1 MHVSA
6 RRVTA
11 FPYDRTLAGDAM
23 RPFALPTPDTTNSFH
38 NELMSSVLGER
49 GQGSGEEGR
58 CSALKPIHFSLCCCW
73 SQPSVD
79 RCGAAP
85 RTRSEWA
92 LAVGSPRLCDCR
104 PRPPTMF
111 CYAYDS
117 QSGLVVPIT
126 TTCSQIGWKDGS
138 GNLQGVLKMKIYFLR
153 TNQRFSEPHSNFQNG
168 RSFSRTD
175 NLGY

>member
-1 MHVSA
+1 MKVQQRPLPLTDSGHAQIHFIMS
-6 RRVTA
+6 RCHQ
-11 FPYDRTLAGDAM
+11 FWGNGGWGGGD
-23 RPFALPTPDTTNSFH
+23 
-38 NELMSSVLGER
+38 G
-49 GQGSGEEGR
+49 
-58 CSALKPIHFSLCCCW
+58 CALKPIHFSLCCCW

-153 TNQRFSEPHSNFQNG
+153 TNQRFSEPHSKFQNG